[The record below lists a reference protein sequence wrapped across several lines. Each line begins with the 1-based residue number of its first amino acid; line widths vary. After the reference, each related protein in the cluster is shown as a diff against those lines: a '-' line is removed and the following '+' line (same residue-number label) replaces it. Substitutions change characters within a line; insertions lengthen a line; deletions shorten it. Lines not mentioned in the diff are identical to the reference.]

1 MNATQLSG
9 RKRTSVTCEA
19 ASRSFSDA
27 CSTCGSGFCRFPSK
41 RETLLPAVWIVVCI
55 IIVAIRFVNC
65 DLCFFFVVVVCWRWA
80 HIGCAVAMP
89 EVFFVN
95 VNLREGINTDQI
107 TSARRKLVS
116 SSLFNLLGNIND
128 CFFNCVTP
136 CSLQQSFFCHA
147 LLVLCFGLI

>member
-1 MNATQLSG
+1 M
-9 RKRTSVTCEA
+9 
-19 ASRSFSDA
+19 
-27 CSTCGSGFCRFPSK
+27 
-41 RETLLPAVWIVVCI
+41 
-55 IIVAIRFVNC
+55 
-65 DLCFFFVVVVCWRWA
+65 
-80 HIGCAVAMP
+80 AMP